1 MNENTPTEIIDNDQS
16 YIRLIRY
23 LRKQQEGKR
32 NEASNP
38 KEVDS
43 NKSE

>member
-1 MNENTPTEIIDNDQS
+1 MNENTQTETTSNDQS

-23 LRKQQEGKR
+23 LRKLQEGNR
-32 NEASNP
+32 DEAP
-38 KEVDS
+38 DTKETDS

>member
-1 MNENTPTEIIDNDQS
+1 MNENTQTETTNNDQS

-23 LRKQQEGKR
+23 LRKQQEGNR
-32 NEASNP
+32 DEAP
-38 KEVDS
+38 DTKETDS